1 MYLLIDNYDSFSYNL
16 YQLIGAFDPDVA
28 VARNDALTLED
39 IAALSPRAIFS
50 LPGRQAGGSGIC
62 PAAVR
67 RFGGRY
73 PYLWRLFRPAGHLF
87 RPRRGA
93 CLMRGT

>member
-39 IAALSPRAIFS
+39 IAALSPRAIFLS
-50 LPGRQAGGSGIC
+50 PGPGRPEASGIC

-67 RFGGRY
+67 RF
-73 PYLWRLFRPAGHLF
+73 AGDIPIF
-87 RPRRGA
+87 A
-93 CLMRGT
+93 SV